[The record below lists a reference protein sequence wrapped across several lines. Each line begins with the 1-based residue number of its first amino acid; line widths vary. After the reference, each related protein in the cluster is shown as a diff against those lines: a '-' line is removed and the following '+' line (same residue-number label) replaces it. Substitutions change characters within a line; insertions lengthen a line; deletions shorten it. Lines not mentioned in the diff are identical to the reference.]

1 MLAQDLIFATRT
13 LRKSPG
19 FAAAAIVTLALGAG
33 ANTAI
38 FSAIDELLLRPLP
51 VPNAGRLASV
61 YRFNQKTGKYLS
73 SSYPGYDDLRHRAQS
88 FEALAAYVRLQF
100 NLNVGGHAERIPVE
114 AVSGNYFDMLQLAPL
129 AGRALR
135 EDDVAAVMLGEN
147 LWRSRFQSDPAL
159 IGRSVSLEGQPFTVT
174 GIVPRGFHGPNLNWG
189 PAPEIWMPLQATP
202 LLLPSFRTL
211 DILHQRPVEWL
222 LTIGRLKA
230 GVSVQQAQAELRTFG
245 MERGG
250 MERDVTLSVFPASN
264 AKFWPAYR
272 ASIGNWLAV
281 FAGAAGLVLLL
292 ACANLSNLLLER
304 ALGRRREIAIRLALG
319 AGRARIVRQLLT
331 ENLLLA
337 VPGFLAAIGV
347 AKGLQKLILGFPN
360 AFGIN
365 LAMEL
370 TVESRALLFC
380 FAVSLAAAALFGVA
394 PLLQALR
401 QDVVPALK
409 ESGNTTAAVGQAWLR
424 QSLVVVQVAFS
435 MILLVAGGLF
445 GRSLLRAYS
454 LDPGFR
460 SDHLLVLSFG
470 LPGQYTG
477 DRAQQFNDAILRQI
491 AAIPG
496 VSSATFAAELPLS
509 PVHSTGQVQ
518 SLSVNYNMVGPAYL
532 RTLGIALMA
541 GRDFDARDG
550 GAAPKVAVV
559 NQALARTLWGA
570 SNPLGRVMEFQDRPG
585 QPGRVTRVEVVG
597 LAHDARYESIWE
609 SGEPYLYLPA
619 AEWQRPVSNLLV
631 RTVAPPRGLSAAIR
645 KQWESAAP
653 EAPLFEL
660 RTGDELLASAVAPQ
674 RLAAAL
680 LGAFGLLAILLA
692 TVGLYSV
699 MAYSVVQRTREIGIR
714 LAIGARPSRVL
725 RDLLRQAMT
734 MAGVGVATGAAT
746 GLAAARLLANQV
758 RDVSPYDTLTFAAA
772 ALLVSAVSAV
782 AALVPALR
790 AARVDPLQA
799 LKYE

>member
-1 MLAQDLIFATRT
+1 MLLQDLTFAART

-61 YRFNQKTGKYLS
+61 YRFNQKTAKYLS
-73 SSYPGYDDLRHRAQS
+73 ISYPGYDDLRHRAQS
-88 FEALAAYVRLQF
+88 FEALSAYVRLQF
-100 NLNVGGHAERIPVE
+100 NLNVGGHVERIPVE

-135 EDDVAAVMLGEN
+135 EDDGTAVMLGEN

-159 IGRSVSLEGQPFTVT
+159 IGRTVSIEGQPFTVS
-174 GIVPRGFHGPNLNWG
+174 GIVPRAFHGPNLNWG

-202 LLLPSFRTL
+202 LLLPSFRTI
-211 DILHQRPVEWL
+211 DILHQRPAEWL
-222 LTIGRLKA
+222 LTIGRLRP
-230 GVSVQQAQAELRTFG
+230 GVSVQQAQAELRTF
-245 MERGG
+245 G

-281 FAGAAGLVLLL
+281 FACAAGLVLLL

-304 ALGRRREIAIRLALG
+304 ALGRRREVAIRLALG

-337 VPGFLAAIGV
+337 VPGFVAAIGV
-347 AKGLQKLILGFPN
+347 AKGLQRLILGFPN
-360 AFGIN
+360 AFGIG

-460 SDHLLVLSFG
+460 GDHLLALSFS
-470 LPGQYTG
+470 LPRQYQG
-477 DRAQQFNDAILRQI
+477 DREQQFNDAILRQI
-491 AAIPG
+491 AATPG
-496 VSSATFAAELPLS
+496 VASATFAAELPLS
-509 PVHSTGQVQ
+509 PVHSAGQVE
-518 SLSVNYNMVGPAYL
+518 SLSVNYNMVGPDYL
-532 RTLGIALMA
+532 RTMGIAVLA
-541 GRDFDARDG
+541 GRDFDWRDG
-550 GAAPKVAVV
+550 RDAPKVAVV
-559 NQALARTLWGA
+559 NQALARMLWGA
-570 SNPLGRVMEFQDRPG
+570 ANPLGRVMEFQDRPS
-585 QPGRVTRVEVVG
+585 RTTRVEVVG

-619 AEWQRPVSNLLV
+619 AEWQRPAPNLLV
-631 RTVAPPRGLSAAIR
+631 RTIAPPRGVSAAIR
-645 KQWESAAP
+645 KQWESTAP
-653 EAPLFEL
+653 EAPLFDL

-734 MAGVGVATGAAT
+734 MAGVGVGIGAST
-746 GLAAARLLANQV
+746 GLAAARLLAAQV
-758 RDVSPYDTLTFAAA
+758 RDVSPYDTLTFVAAA
-772 ALLVSAVSAV
+772 VLVSAVSAA